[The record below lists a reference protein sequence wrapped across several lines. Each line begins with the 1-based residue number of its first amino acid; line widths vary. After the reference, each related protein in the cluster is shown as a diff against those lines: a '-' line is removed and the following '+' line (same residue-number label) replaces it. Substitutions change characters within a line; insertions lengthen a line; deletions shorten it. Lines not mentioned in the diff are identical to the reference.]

1 MTISTTI
8 FSNNTLMH
16 KFSNSPVL
24 KVEGF
29 DGYVFE
35 ELGVTDQFLE
45 NASVYFD
52 RYTNPNHFRNLYKL
66 ALDVVQPQG
75 NDITILDIGTGGGN
89 SIFAL
94 FELIGKNR
102 IKALG
107 VDISL
112 QLLELCSKVANET
125 YQLAPGTLELLCA
138 DLYDL
143 KVQPETVDLVAGSSI
158 LHHMIDPAPIV
169 RMALAALKPGGSA
182 IFTEPFEDGH
192 GLLMGAYRTA
202 LKLEPDMAEPVP
214 DSLRSFMEETLRDF
228 DARKGIGEIRDYTR
242 HLDDKWYFA
251 RSWFDTIARQM
262 NCELQILSSH
272 SGNDTVF
279 QDTFRVLA
287 NLHNGADVRDAPT
300 WIHSIVAALDE
311 NFSLIQKQ
319 NFYFTGIVILT
330 KRSEV

>member
-1 MTISTTI
+1 MNISTTI
-8 FSNNTLMH
+8 FANNTFVH
-16 KFSNSPVL
+16 KSAKSPAL
-24 KVEGF
+24 KFDGF

-35 ELGVTDQFLE
+35 EMGVTDQFLE
-45 NASVYFD
+45 NASTYFD
-52 RYTNPNHFRNLYKL
+52 KYTNPNHFKSLYQL
-66 ALDVVQPQG
+66 ALDVVQPEG

-94 FELIGKNR
+94 FELIGESR

-112 QLLELCSKVANET
+112 QLLELCSKFADDT
-125 YQLAPGTLELLCA
+125 YKIAPGKLELLCA

-143 KVQPETVDLVAGSSI
+143 TVKPETVDLVAGSSI
-158 LHHMIDPAPIV
+158 LHHMIDPEPIV

-202 LKLEPDMAEPVP
+202 LKLEPDMPEPIP
-214 DSLRSFMEETLRDF
+214 DSLRSFMVETLMDF
-228 DARKGIGEIRDYTR
+228 DARKGIGQIRDYTR
-242 HLDDKWYFA
+242 HLDDKWYFTH
-251 RSWFDTIARQM
+251 SWFDTIARQM

-272 SGNDTVF
+272 GGNDTIF

-287 NLHNGADVRDAPT
+287 NLNNGADVADAPG
-300 WIHSIVAALDE
+300 WVHSIVAAIDE
-311 NFSLIQKQ
+311 NFSQAQKQ
-319 NFYFTGIVILT
+319 NFHFTGIIILT
-330 KRSEV
+330 KRP